1 MYVCIIQLKIVL
13 VQQAMHTR
21 FTSVVVACGLLCSA
35 LPLRAQY
42 ALNKLT
48 ASSSKATGEIDPEE
62 APKSGYKV
70 VHGVVQGQQGALPGA
85 TVWLHGSRTIAVANA
100 EGEFELRVPADAKIV
115 ELTCGY
121 GGLEDEVVR
130 LAPAQALG
138 SVYLLRNKS
147 AAPHKSANN

>member
-1 MYVCIIQLKIVL
+1 MR
-13 VQQAMHTR
+13 TR
-21 FTSVVVACGLLCSA
+21 LTSVVVACGLLCST

-42 ALNKLT
+42 ALNKPT
-48 ASSSKATGEIDPEE
+48 ASSEAPGGIDPEE

-130 LAPAQALG
+130 LAPVQALG

-147 AAPHKSANN
+147 LAAPKNLLNN